1 MKKKAKYKSLI
12 IASFVLIVLIIY
24 KKQINH
30 KIQEDII
37 FFKLFSMQNYDSN
50 NNEEKNNQIIFNVSD
65 EKSKEKSI
73 NLLDTVNKVYIKEK
87 VAPGTKGSFIIRIK
101 TNKDIKYRLYF
112 QSENDKPKNLVFN
125 VYNNA
130 NYYKSLEEISNEM
143 YGMVRKNEEK
153 ILPINWKWEYEMS
166 KANDIEDTED
176 GKKIAHYKF
185 RILMLL
191 E

>member
-24 KKQINH
+24 KNQINH

-73 NLLDTVNKVYIKEK
+73 NLLDTVNKVYIKET

-101 TNKDIKYRLYF
+101 T
-112 QSENDKPKNLVFN
+112 
-125 VYNNA
+125 
-130 NYYKSLEEISNEM
+130 
-143 YGMVRKNEEK
+143 
-153 ILPINWKWEYEMS
+153 
-166 KANDIEDTED
+166 
-176 GKKIAHYKF
+176 
-185 RILMLL
+185 
-191 E
+191 